1 MGYNCPK
8 YIDTV
13 VDKEISL
20 NGIDITQVTI
30 FEVLQL
36 FSLPEEEYHCL
47 TLSWKISSTRIS
59 HLHM

>member
-47 TLSWKISSTRIS
+47 TLS
-59 HLHM
+59 